1 MSTSTKTKLHMNIR
15 ALCEG
20 ALMVAAAQ
28 VLGYLKLFGSLS
40 AGGSITFAMFPICF
54 YAARWGLG
62 KGLLTAFAFGLLQL
76 LLDGAYTWGW
86 ESIILDYLLGF
97 GALGLAGVF
106 HKKSWGIFPGIV
118 LGCLVRLT
126 CGFTS
131 GLLLLYGNFEPTAL
145 PVFGTIGNVTLYSF
159 LYNASYIIPCMILAL
174 AVAGVL
180 YKPLNKYFT
189 GQDLK

>member
-1 MSTSTKTKLHMNIR
+1 MQTKTKQNIR

-20 ALMVAAAQ
+20 ALMVALAQ
-28 VLGYLKLFGSLS
+28 VLGYFKLLGSMS

-62 KGLLTAFAFGLLQL
+62 KGLLTAFTFGLLQL

-97 GALGLAGVF
+97 TVLGLAGLF
-106 HKKSWGIFPGIV
+106 RKWSWGIFPGIV
-118 LGCLVRLT
+118 LGCLARLA

-131 GLLLLYGNFEPTAL
+131 GLLLLMGSFEPTAL
-145 PVFGTIGNVTLYSF
+145 PIFGTIGNVTLYSF

-180 YKPLNKYFT
+180 FVPLKKYFT
-189 GQDLK
+189 GADLK

>member
-1 MSTSTKTKLHMNIR
+1 M
-15 ALCEG
+15 
-20 ALMVAAAQ
+20 
-28 VLGYLKLFGSLS
+28 
-40 AGGSITFAMFPICF
+40 
-54 YAARWGLG
+54 
-62 KGLLTAFAFGLLQL
+62 
-76 LLDGAYTWGW
+76 
-86 ESIILDYLLGF
+86 DYLLGF

-118 LGCLVRLT
+118 LGCLVRLA